1 MREICCIA
9 RALPLRGQEE
19 PSRVGAARRM
29 GAFLKCSL
37 LSGIHIAIPNG
48 GPAMARERIVRLH
61 VELQPDVLAA
71 IRDFQFNGRFPSR
84 AAAVREIL
92 KRGLRDWEKDQ
103 PSQSS

>member
-1 MREICCIA
+1 
-9 RALPLRGQEE
+9 
-19 PSRVGAARRM
+19 
-29 GAFLKCSL
+29 
-37 LSGIHIAIPNG
+37 
-48 GPAMARERIVRLH
+48 MARERIVRLH